1 MAVRCMCKK
10 MERANK
16 HTFINMEMNNKLK
29 LITYNCKHFV
39 CGGHKFDFLNSL
51 FCETDFLFLSEH
63 WLYESE
69 FYKLSSLVLA
79 WWLRVLWINTNNVL
93 ADRMVAQ
100 LLCGTLP

>member
-1 MAVRCMCKK
+1 
-10 MERANK
+10 
-16 HTFINMEMNNKLK
+16 MEMNNKLK
-29 LITYNCKHFV
+29 LITYNCEHFV

-69 FYKLSSLVLA
+69 FYKLSSLGRSAGV
-79 WWLRVLWINTNNVL
+79 VLWISTNNVL